1 MPVILK
7 AHDTSNTAL
16 HSSHIFDCQT
26 GQSINPLKL
35 IITILIAI
43 MIPYLIPI
51 ALSLS
56 IIPLNVVLINAEL
69 LSLTLWIKML
79 SLALDAL

>member
-1 MPVILK
+1 MTLATQPCIQVIYL
-7 AHDTSNTAL
+7 
-16 HSSHIFDCQT
+16 ICQT